1 MSNKELRIIFII
13 LSLCLFC
20 CYFSVWQVH
29 ENNQQDKRL
38 IMHFDIDDTGL
49 THDNR
54 HDNREELGPTH
65 GNREELAFG
74 TEACVAIDLIHYEG
88 VQYRY
93 TDEKK
98 LENIEICFSKAG
110 GYIEKDGEEYSF
122 GEEIIIDGYR
132 YIIERKALD
141 NGEEEV
147 NLIVM
152 EVD

>member
-1 MSNKELRIIFII
+1 MSNKELKAILVI
-13 LSLCLFC
+13 LSLCLFFV
-20 CYFSVWQVH
+20 CYFSVWQGQ
-29 ENNQQDKRL
+29 EKNQQDKRL

-49 THDNR
+49 THD
-54 HDNREELGPTH
+54 
-65 GNREELAFG
+65 NREELAFG

-132 YIIERKALD
+132 YIIERKVLD